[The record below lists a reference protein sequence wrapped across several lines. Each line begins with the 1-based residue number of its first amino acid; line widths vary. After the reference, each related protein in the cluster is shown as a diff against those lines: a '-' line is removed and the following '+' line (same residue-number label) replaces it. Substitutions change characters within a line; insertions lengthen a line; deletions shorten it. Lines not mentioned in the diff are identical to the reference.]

1 MPARPSG
8 VPFLSL
14 SIKNLHLHMD
24 ERMTYYNYGFGQEPD
39 AEADDPAEDID
50 FDEMLARIHK
60 ETGLC
65 EKVILAVLKAQA
77 DYLDD
82 LWGMRKKPER
92 RQTHDGRTECFER
105 SEKVVD
111 GLVEVFDGLAQMF
124 AGVSEQLD
132 MLAANAKTEDELELP
147 VAEQPVL
154 PVTEKKGPAVSHP
167 RKKPVKKTKKVE
179 ETVTSAIEE
188 TAEVPVVED
197 PDEAEKAV
205 NSESSETAES
215 EHPVDDADALPWEE
229 DTGQKEVPSDK
240 TTDKDTPA
248 AKEETQS
255 AVTITKDEITAVI
268 VAKIKKKRDNNEKI
282 GQLLKTYGVAQLS
295 DLPAEKY
302 EAFLADVSQI

>member
-1 MPARPSG
+1 
-8 VPFLSL
+8 
-14 SIKNLHLHMD
+14 MD
-24 ERMTYYNYGFGQEPD
+24 ELNALNAP
-39 AEADDPAEDID
+39 
-50 FDEMLARIHK
+50 K
-60 ETGLC
+60 
-65 EKVILAVLKAQA
+65 
-77 DYLDD
+77 
-82 LWGMRKKPER
+82 
-92 RQTHDGRTECFER
+92 
-105 SEKVVD
+105 KVVD

-179 ETVTSAIEE
+179 ES
-188 TAEVPVVED
+188 
-197 PDEAEKAV
+197 DEAEEAV

-268 VAKIKKKRDNNEKI
+268 VAKIKKRRDNNEKI

>member
-1 MPARPSG
+1 
-8 VPFLSL
+8 
-14 SIKNLHLHMD
+14 MD
-24 ERMTYYNYGFGQEPD
+24 ELNALNAP
-39 AEADDPAEDID
+39 
-50 FDEMLARIHK
+50 K
-60 ETGLC
+60 
-65 EKVILAVLKAQA
+65 
-77 DYLDD
+77 
-82 LWGMRKKPER
+82 
-92 RQTHDGRTECFER
+92 
-105 SEKVVD
+105 KVVD

-132 MLAANAKTEDELELP
+132 MLAANTKTEDELELP

-179 ETVTSAIEE
+179 ETVPSAIEE

-197 PDEAEKAV
+197 SGEAEEAV

-229 DTGQKEVPSDK
+229 DTGQKEASSDK
-240 TTDKDTPA
+240 ATDKPA
-248 AKEETQS
+248 AKAETQS

>member
-1 MPARPSG
+1 
-8 VPFLSL
+8 
-14 SIKNLHLHMD
+14 MD
-24 ERMTYYNYGFGQEPD
+24 ELN
-39 AEADDPAEDID
+39 
-50 FDEMLARIHK
+50 
-60 ETGLC
+60 
-65 EKVILAVLKAQA
+65 VLNAPK
-77 DYLDD
+77 
-82 LWGMRKKPER
+82 
-92 RQTHDGRTECFER
+92 
-105 SEKVVD
+105 KVVD

-132 MLAANAKTEDELELP
+132 MLAADAKTEDEPELP

-179 ETVTSAIEE
+179 ETAPSAIEE
-188 TAEVPVVED
+188 AAEVPVVED
-197 PDEAEKAV
+197 SGEAEETV
-205 NSESSETAES
+205 NSENSETAES

-229 DTGQKEVPSDK
+229 DTGQKEALSDK
-240 TTDKDTPA
+240 ATDKPA
-248 AKEETQS
+248 AKAETQS

>member
-1 MPARPSG
+1 
-8 VPFLSL
+8 
-14 SIKNLHLHMD
+14 MD
-24 ERMTYYNYGFGQEPD
+24 ELNALNAP
-39 AEADDPAEDID
+39 
-50 FDEMLARIHK
+50 K
-60 ETGLC
+60 
-65 EKVILAVLKAQA
+65 
-77 DYLDD
+77 
-82 LWGMRKKPER
+82 
-92 RQTHDGRTECFER
+92 
-105 SEKVVD
+105 KVVD

-132 MLAANAKTEDELELP
+132 MLAANAKTEDEPEFP

-154 PVTEKKGPAVSHP
+154 PVTEKKGSAVLHP

-179 ETVTSAIEE
+179 ETASVDIEE
-188 TAEVPVVED
+188 AAEVPVVED
-197 PDEAEKAV
+197 SGEAEEAV

-229 DTGQKEVPSDK
+229 DTGQKEASSEKAADK
-240 TTDKDTPA
+240 PA
-248 AKEETQS
+248 AKAETQS

>member
-1 MPARPSG
+1 M
-8 VPFLSL
+8 
-14 SIKNLHLHMD
+14 MD
-24 ERMTYYNYGFGQEPD
+24 ELNALNAP
-39 AEADDPAEDID
+39 
-50 FDEMLARIHK
+50 K
-60 ETGLC
+60 
-65 EKVILAVLKAQA
+65 
-77 DYLDD
+77 
-82 LWGMRKKPER
+82 
-92 RQTHDGRTECFER
+92 
-105 SEKVVD
+105 KVVD

-147 VAEQPVL
+147 VAEQSVL

-179 ETVTSAIEE
+179 ETATSAIEE

-197 PDEAEKAV
+197 SGEAEEAV
-205 NSESSETAES
+205 NSESSEAAES

-229 DTGQKEVPSDK
+229 DTGQKEAPSDK

-248 AKEETQS
+248 AKAETQS
-255 AVTITKDEITAVI
+255 AVTITAVI

>member
-1 MPARPSG
+1 
-8 VPFLSL
+8 
-14 SIKNLHLHMD
+14 MD
-24 ERMTYYNYGFGQEPD
+24 ELNALNAP
-39 AEADDPAEDID
+39 
-50 FDEMLARIHK
+50 K
-60 ETGLC
+60 
-65 EKVILAVLKAQA
+65 
-77 DYLDD
+77 
-82 LWGMRKKPER
+82 
-92 RQTHDGRTECFER
+92 
-105 SEKVVD
+105 KVVD

-132 MLAANAKTEDELELP
+132 MLAANTKTEDELELP

-179 ETVTSAIEE
+179 EAATLAIEE
-188 TAEVPVVED
+188 NAEVPVVED
-197 PDEAEKAV
+197 SGEAEEAV
-205 NSESSETAES
+205 NSESSETAEN

-229 DTGQKEVPSDK
+229 DTGQKEASSDK
-240 TTDKDTPA
+240 ATDKPA
-248 AKEETQS
+248 AKAETQS